1 MSGPYDVV
9 IVGAGISGAIVAN
22 RLAQAK
28 KRVLILEAG
37 PGIPTNRNDYLQRF
51 YLAPAKVVESPYPP
65 PVQAPGQTD
74 PGQQDAPRPTTLAL
88 TTAPAADGK
97 PTWLD
102 PTSSYLVYQPGSLPF
117 GSSWERVGGGTTWHW
132 VGTCL
137 RLIPDDFEM
146 KTKYGVEVDWPI
158 SYADLMPWYDE
169 AEKVIGVA
177 GDQAAQDPL
186 DKILGLPYGPNHQFP
201 MRGIP
206 PSVVDQRFSKALD
219 GTTFENDPV
228 LVTPT
233 PQGRNS
239 QPYQGRRV
247 CEGNTNCTPICPIQA
262 KYDAT
267 VTLGDALQTGFVD
280 LMPQTVATK
289 VLVDGNGKV
298 SGIEYLRYQDA
309 TTREGAVQ
317 GTATGTLYVLAA
329 HAVEVPKM
337 LLLSAT
343 DAMPNGA
350 ANRSGLVGC
359 NLMDHPT
366 YLSWGLMPEGAPM
379 YPYRGPIATSGIE
392 SLRNGA
398 FRSQRAA
405 FRVEI
410 GNDGWS
416 WPTGDPYTTTIDY
429 IAGTNNGGLNPEGLR
444 ISGTQL
450 VQTLNSLFTRQ
461 FRIAFLVEQEP
472 QQTNRVVLS
481 KTYADGLGIPRPEI
495 RYELSPYTMAGFQA
509 AAGAASQFLTGLG
522 AQPFTVFQPSNP
534 GAFQYDGAM
543 YNYFGAGHT
552 MGTYVMGSQAGSSV
566 VNRLQQSWD
575 HENLYMVGSGVFP
588 TVGTANPTL
597 TIAALACWAG
607 DTVVK
612 ALGG

>member
-1 MSGPYDVV
+1 MTDPTYDVV
-9 IVGAGISGAIVAN
+9 IVGAGIAGAIVAS

-51 YLAPAKVVESPYPP
+51 YTAPAKVVESPYPP

-74 PGQQDAPRPTTLAL
+74 PSLQDAPRPTTLVL
-88 TTAPAADGK
+88 TNSPTPA
-97 PTWLD
+97 WRD
-102 PTSSYLVYQPGSLPF
+102 PSQSYLTYQSGSLPF
-117 GSSWERVGGGTTWHW
+117 GSTWERVGGGTTWHW

-146 KTKYGVEVDWPI
+146 RTKYGVEADWPI

-177 GDQAAQDPL
+177 ADQSAQDPL
-186 DKILGLPYGPNHQFP
+186 DKILGLPYGPGHQFP

-206 PSVVDQRFSKALD
+206 PSVVDQIFSGALN
-219 GTTFENDPV
+219 GTSFEGLPV

-267 VTLGDALQTGFVD
+267 VTLGDALQTGYVT
-280 LMPQTVATK
+280 LMPQTVANK
-289 VLVDGNGKV
+289 VLVDANGRI
-298 SGIEYLRYQDA
+298 SGIQYLTYQDP
-309 TTREGAVQ
+309 TTRQGAVQ

-329 HAVEVPKM
+329 HAVEVPKL

-343 DAMPNGA
+343 DALPHGVANG
-350 ANRSGLVGC
+350 SGLVGC

-366 YLSWGLMPEGAPM
+366 YLSWGMMPQGRPM
-379 YPYRGPIATSGIE
+379 YPYRGPISTSGIE
-392 SLRNGA
+392 SLRTGA

-410 GNDGWS
+410 GNEGWN
-416 WPTGDPYTTTIDY
+416 WPTGDPYTTTFDY
-429 IAGTNNGGLNPEGLR
+429 IDGTNNGFLNPQKLR
-444 ISGTQL
+444 LSGAQL
-450 VQTLNSLFTRQ
+450 VETLNNLFTRQ
-461 FRIAFLVEQEP
+461 FRMAFLVEQEP
-472 QQTNRVVLS
+472 QTTNRVVLS
-481 KTYADGLGIPRPEI
+481 QTATDALGIPRPEI
-495 RYELSPYTMAGFQA
+495 QYNLSPYTMAGFQA
-509 AAGAASQFLTGLG
+509 AAQAANQFISGLG
-522 AQPFTVFQPSNP
+522 AQSFTTLQSANP
-534 GAFQYDGAM
+534 ATFEFGGTS

-552 MGTYVMGSQAGSSV
+552 MGTYAMGSQAANSV

-597 TIAALACWAG
+597 TIAALACWAA
-607 DTVVK
+607 DSVVK
-612 ALGG
+612 ALG